1 MKNTKRKKIK
11 IKPLCQML
19 RSSVAK
25 PLLFELGI
33 AHGDLLP
40 SLLTDNLMVAQMLL
54 KKEVKKS
61 LDKGLKV

>member
-1 MKNTKRKKIK
+1 
-11 IKPLCQML
+11 ML